1 MGCSRSISVILWSKR
16 STARQ
21 GARAHSILPA
31 LLLSA
36 IIHRFVHG
44 ILTRIDPSLG
54 PVDERD
60 HDGSTIYGSWFDAE
74 TAAFN
79 VNERDNCCKIKQIK
93 VFGGVR
99 KCGSNSKLEHKS
111 RVSCTRANETRS
123 CCAKR
128 EGPSHVVV

>member
-16 STARQ
+16 STARE
-21 GARAHSILPA
+21 GSRADSILSA

-60 HDGSTIYGSWFDAE
+60 HDGSTIYGSWVDAE

-79 VNERDNCCKIKQIK
+79 VNE
-93 VFGGVR
+93 
-99 KCGSNSKLEHKS
+99 
-111 RVSCTRANETRS
+111 
-123 CCAKR
+123 
-128 EGPSHVVV
+128 